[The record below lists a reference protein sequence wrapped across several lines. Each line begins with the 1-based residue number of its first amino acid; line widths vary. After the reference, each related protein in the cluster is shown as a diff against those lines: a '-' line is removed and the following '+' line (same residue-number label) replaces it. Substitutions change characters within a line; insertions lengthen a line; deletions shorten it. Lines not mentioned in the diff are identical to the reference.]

1 MSERH
6 VEAVASVHAAELSED
21 FLPSLG
27 RSFLVRSY
35 YPAMLRDPYACVL
48 VALENP
54 SHRVVGFVNVATEPS
69 RYLGWF
75 LWRRAASVSAAM
87 LRLCLAHPKRVL
99 EAFAIVRTRVALPMD
114 AGEIAFIAVDR
125 DHQKRG
131 VGEKLVEAANQYLL
145 QRGST
150 ACFTKT
156 LASNEH
162 VVDFYRKRWG
172 ARVFAS
178 STIRGKGYQFVVWEL
193 RAGAGDKAAPSV
205 QPRRS

>member
-6 VEAVASVHAAELSED
+6 IEGVASVHAAELSDD

-27 RSFLVRSY
+27 RSFLRRSY
-35 YPAMLRDPYACVL
+35 YPAMLQDPYASVL
-48 VALENP
+48 VALESP
-54 SHRVVGFVNVATEPS
+54 SDRVVGFINVATEPS

-75 LWRRAASVSAAM
+75 LRRRAAAVSVAM
-87 LRLCLAHPKRVL
+87 LRLCLAEPKRVL
-99 EAFAIVRTRVALPMD
+99 EALAIVRTRVALPVD

-131 VGEKLVEAANQYLL
+131 IAERLVEASNQYLVL
-145 QRGST
+145 RGKK
-150 ACFTKT
+150 ACLTKT

-162 VVDFYRKRWG
+162 VLDFYRKRWG

-178 STIRGKGYQFVVWEL
+178 STIREKSYRYLIWQL
-193 RAGAGDKAAPSV
+193 RASE
-205 QPRRS
+205 